1 MKDITLSVPEKDY
14 PFFMKLISQLDF
26 VQVKTPKK
34 RTAKEKFLEELK
46 DAVEEVKLAKQG
58 KIQLKSAEQLLSE
71 L

>member
-26 VQVKTPKK
+26 VQVKSSKK
-34 RTAKEKFLEELK
+34 KTAKEKFLEELK